1 MSFSFSLSLLF
12 FLFFFLKSNH
22 SSPALKSTKK
32 MDRGKRRNL
41 RRRLARFIDR
51 MWCCVLFQ
59 LYDAAISHIPHGKE
73 YVKNIQCWQRSCIE
87 LLAGKLATGTAR
99 YCNQICVRKKRKM
112 FSINTFML
120 VSYCDI
126 WINQV
131 FLNILLRAF
140 SMKKKILV
148 WAREKNRP

>member
-1 MSFSFSLSLLF
+1 M
-12 FLFFFLKSNH
+12 
-22 SSPALKSTKK
+22 
-32 MDRGKRRNL
+32 
-41 RRRLARFIDR
+41 
-51 MWCCVLFQ
+51 LFQ

-140 SMKKKILV
+140 SMKKKNIGV
-148 WAREKNRP
+148 GMREK